1 MSGVKENA
9 KSKEA
14 SKVSQLANLVKEKYS
29 RDRLDRGKIPQE
41 TDQHFYRRYLIS
53 KKWDV
58 NKAFKQIVHMLEW
71 REKEKV
77 DEMMQLSADDVL
89 GGPVGIEEKILQS
102 FPMFG
107 IPRTNDLP
115 DASASDSNTLPSAKD
130 SLVNGVIRDSKGRLV
145 FCYKVGKMIVDE
157 LVEYTDE
164 EKFHR
169 YTIWRFEHMVKLLG
183 ETLESKTGADK
194 WVLLFDLEGF
204 SMSKHAKRSVV
215 NVIKG
220 FNGLGAS
227 CYRETVAQIY
237 IINAPKVFSLGY
249 SMIHPFLN
257 SRTRKKIIMSNGKGD
272 DVSEYLDISKRLPC
286 VEN

>member
-1 MSGVKENA
+1 LEGKFSFFDKIDRIKNPRINGSLCMIPSSYVHHFQFEICWTKFLSFDTIEGQNR
-9 KSKEA
+9 KSLTKT
-14 SKVSQLANLVKEKYS
+14 
-29 RDRLDRGKIPQE
+29 KIQ
-41 TDQHFYRRYLIS
+41 F
-53 KKWDV
+53 
-58 NKAFKQIVHMLEW
+58 
-71 REKEKV
+71 
-77 DEMMQLSADDVL
+77 DVL

-107 IPRTNDLP
+107 IPQTNDLP